1 MYEKNDI
8 YRSARETK
16 KEMFHNISFPLN
28 LYLNLIL

>member
-16 KEMFHNISFPLN
+16 KEMFHNISFQTFI
-28 LYLNLIL
+28 LNLIL